1 MTSLNGD
8 GYYILR
14 LVDSN
19 DTQVSYEFI
28 KIPLT
33 TFQRQLDALYDDGK
47 IKIYIDV
54 PFRDEQAGDVN
65 E

>member
-1 MTSLNGD
+1 MASLNGD

-33 TFQRQLDALYDDGK
+33 MFQRQLDGLYDDGK

-54 PFRDEQAGDVN
+54 PFRDEQVEGVD